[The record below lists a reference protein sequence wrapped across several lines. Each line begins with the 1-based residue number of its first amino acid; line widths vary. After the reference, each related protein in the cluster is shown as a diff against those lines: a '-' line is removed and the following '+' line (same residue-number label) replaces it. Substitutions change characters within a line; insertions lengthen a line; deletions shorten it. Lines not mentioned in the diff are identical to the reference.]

1 MSDMITITHASSKK
15 ELQRKLDQVKASH
28 MAINQNKEVIVEVLD
43 PNPDHVTFNDNSAT
57 QFTISVTIKDYDDE
71 E

>member
-1 MSDMITITHASSKK
+1 MSDMITFTHASSKK
-15 ELQRKLDQVKASH
+15 ELERKLDQVKASH

-43 PNPDHVTFNDNSAT
+43 PNPDQVTLKDNFAT
-57 QFTISVTIKDYDDE
+57 KFTISVSIKNYDDE